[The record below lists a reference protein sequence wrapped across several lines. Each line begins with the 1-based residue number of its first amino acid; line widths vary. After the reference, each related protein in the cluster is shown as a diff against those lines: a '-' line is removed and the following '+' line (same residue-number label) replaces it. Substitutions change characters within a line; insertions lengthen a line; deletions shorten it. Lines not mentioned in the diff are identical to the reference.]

1 VRHGAQLRAQ
11 ARQRCRR
18 EGGAEIDRQLA
29 AGGRFDAS
37 EHVGGA
43 APGEIASHEFGGNRN
58 SRARKFVG
66 GSRRGDLF
74 AVDQH
79 AVAIKDDH
87 GSLTPACLRRRIG
100 FVLFNESR
108 PKRLGIVR
116 TWQKSGAERP
126 GEFFTQFLRFARKNG
141 DDRASWPK
149 GAGKKTSLVCP

>member
-1 VRHGAQLRAQ
+1 MARSSARKRASVAA
-11 ARQRCRR
+11 ARAAPKLTGSLQRV
-18 EGGAEIDRQLA
+18 
-29 AGGRFDAS
+29 RFDAS